1 MKTNDLAII
10 SSVAF
15 ATAALTVA
23 FFLPGSLNAGNDT
36 APAQIIQPRLV
47 SHGVEF
53 TLTAVEHQTFKAG
66 DEPAFELKAVNTAAE
81 NVDATV
87 LVCMTSMAPSSRLS
101 RMVAMPQMLWQ
112 KTCPVTLKP
121 NETKVIALDSTTKLP
136 QNSTI
141 NVILQ
146 MASPQEASANE
157 QPRPQM
163 IARTTSSPSTV
174 VALSYSTLQPAQT
187 AKPAVN

>member
-23 FFLPGSLNAGNDT
+23 FFLPSSLNAGNDT
-36 APAQIIQPRLV
+36 APAQIVQPKLV

-53 TLTAVEHQTFKAG
+53 TLAAVEHQTFKAG
-66 DEPAFELKAVNTAAE
+66 DEPAFELKAANTTAE
-81 NVDATV
+81 NADASV
-87 LVCMTSMAPSSRLS
+87 LVSMTTMAPPSRMS
-101 RMVAMPQMLWQ
+101 RMVVVAAPLWQ

-121 NETKVIALDSTTKLP
+121 NETKVIALDTTTKLP

-141 NVILQ
+141 NIILET
-146 MASPQEASANE
+146 ASPQEAGVNGQSK
-157 QPRPQM
+157 PQFVVT
-163 IARTTSSPSTV
+163 TTSSPSAV
-174 VALSYSTLQPAQT
+174 VALSYSTLQPVQT
-187 AKPAVN
+187 AKAVAN